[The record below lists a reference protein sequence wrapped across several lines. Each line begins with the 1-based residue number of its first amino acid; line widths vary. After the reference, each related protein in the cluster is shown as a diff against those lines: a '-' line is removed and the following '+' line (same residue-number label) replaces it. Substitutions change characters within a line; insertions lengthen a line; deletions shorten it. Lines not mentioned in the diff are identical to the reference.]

1 MPLSGSYPLLFPKLK
16 LFFVSI
22 TAVFLSA
29 CAATISTPTAGVT
42 IDTPID
48 TPKPTQTQTRLPSP
62 TATQS
67 IPTVTQTLI
76 PIVPSITFSPS
87 LEFSKSFELY
97 RAWIGEDKRT
107 NFYFFRTGIDV
118 PFFGVVSDGKSEHE
132 ITCHPDEKYPLHS
145 QCISE
150 DYIFGK
156 SLLKFTF
163 YSDPDQN
170 TAFFTGEFQT
180 GLSSDSTWLGDNCES
195 EYRIYDGV
203 CYEAHTCYDNDGNV
217 IWSYDN
223 IPYGGTFEGYSSPCP

>member
-42 IDTPID
+42 IETPID

-87 LEFSKSFELY
+87 LEFSKSFEFY

-118 PFFGVVSDGKSEHE
+118 PFFGVVLTVRVNTKLPVIPMRNIH
-132 ITCHPDEKYPLHS
+132 
-145 QCISE
+145 CI
-150 DYIFGK
+150 
-156 SLLKFTF
+156 
-163 YSDPDQN
+163 
-170 TAFFTGEFQT
+170 
-180 GLSSDSTWLGDNCES
+180 
-195 EYRIYDGV
+195 
-203 CYEAHTCYDNDGNV
+203 HNV
-217 IWSYDN
+217 
-223 IPYGGTFEGYSSPCP
+223 